1 MHSFLNVESLLLRYC
16 TYKEA
21 LSCPCKMHDF
31 IFQKLNIRS
40 HERSQILPLYFRKD
54 LPASWSA
61 MRSNAVSVCISKSY
75 FPSATINCFCKTTQV
90 FHTKK
95 KPKNSVFLF
104 LKAGAIQ
111 THLQHFCSR
120 EKKVIIK
127 ENEMKS
133 LITTRFQGEKPN
145 HLVSYHLLILATD
158 APLTYCTFGEV

>member
-95 KPKNSVFLF
+95 KKKAKKLSFPF
-104 LKAGAIQ
+104 LKGRCYPN
-111 THLQHFCSR
+111 TFLLWR
-120 EKKVIIK
+120 KKVIIK
-127 ENEMKS
+127 ENEIKS

-158 APLTYCTFGEV
+158 APLKYCTFGEV